1 MLLGVLCRSRL
12 GRGAGFLGGATD
24 LLALALLFLLAGV
37 LLLLLFG
44 LPLLADFFEFFGGAF
59 CAMRLHSNMGIQVV
73 QRAICLF
80 TAIPSALIHA
90 LNLLISTTWTLV
102 LLCTWNGYK

>member
-37 LLLLLFG
+37 LLLFLFG
-44 LPLLADFFEFFGGAF
+44 LPLLADFFEF
-59 CAMRLHSNMGIQVV
+59 
-73 QRAICLF
+73 
-80 TAIPSALIHA
+80 
-90 LNLLISTTWTLV
+90 
-102 LLCTWNGYK
+102 CTW